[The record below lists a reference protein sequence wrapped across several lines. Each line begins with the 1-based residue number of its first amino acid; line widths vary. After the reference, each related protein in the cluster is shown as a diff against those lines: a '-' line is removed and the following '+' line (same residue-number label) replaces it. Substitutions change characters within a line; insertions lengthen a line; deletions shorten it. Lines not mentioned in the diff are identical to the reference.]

1 MSKINKLNTL
11 AETKFLSLYNAE
23 YSNKGGNTKNW
34 TIASRKEKKNLE
46 EVYLNK
52 EDKDILGDFLKSLGY
67 SGVYGQE
74 KIFNLALENLK
85 INIKEAG
92 EESKKNT
99 KLYRYLG
106 MCFGAMISIFLL

>member
-46 EVYLNK
+46 EVYLNNK
-52 EDKDILGDFLKSLGY
+52 
-67 SGVYGQE
+67 
-74 KIFNLALENLK
+74 
-85 INIKEAG
+85 
-92 EESKKNT
+92 
-99 KLYRYLG
+99 
-106 MCFGAMISIFLL
+106 